1 MTTRLSDY
9 TRYLPWPAAALLVA
23 GALVTLV
30 TGRFELL
37 NNLLLAGGALL
48 LFLFALT
55 RPDDVREFIGG
66 RHARYG
72 SSTLLSILFFAA
84 IAVLLYW
91 LAAQNQDWRLDTT
104 ETGAFTPAP
113 EITATLEAIGE
124 PVHVIGF
131 YSPALA
137 QQQEEARARLD
148 SLVAVYDR
156 LSYEF
161 QDPEAN
167 PLLAEQ
173 YDLNFNGTLVFI
185 TGRDTADEQ
194 FARASS
200 LNDRDIYSALVKL
213 ASTAEKKV
221 YFLTGHGEP
230 DIAGFGAEAMG
241 TMANLL
247 EDQAFTVEPLN
258 LFSAG
263 AVPADATVVALVG
276 PQSPLDPVEA
286 GALAAYLD
294 AGGAAVIARD
304 VVDSSGLVLAT
315 GDALDTYLQE
325 QWGVTFRE
333 DVIVDQ
339 DLARAGQTFGL
350 DFLAAQYGN
359 SPIITDDLRQFG
371 IRFSLARSL
380 ALDSDAAVTHTPL
393 AQTSAEAWGE
403 TDLATLTQ
411 SGVAEPDPADQEG
424 TLTIGASAENP
435 ETGARLVLFGDADFV
450 TNTNLVWGGNSLLFS
465 NSLNW
470 LAEDVVAI
478 ELAPQE
484 TVQRTLTIPE
494 QQMRLLRLVSTW
506 FGPLLM
512 GLAGLLVWAARRR
525 PTPQQ

>member
-1 MTTRLSDY
+1 M
-9 TRYLPWPAAALLVA
+9 
-23 GALVTLV
+23 
-30 TGRFELL
+30 
-37 NNLLLAGGALL
+37 
-48 LFLFALT
+48 
-55 RPDDVREFIGG
+55 
-66 RHARYG
+66 
-72 SSTLLSILFFAA
+72 
-84 IAVLLYW
+84 
-91 LAAQNQDWRLDTT
+91 
-104 ETGAFTPAP
+104 
-113 EITATLEAIGE
+113 
-124 PVHVIGF
+124 
-131 YSPALA
+131 
-137 QQQEEARARLD
+137 
-148 SLVAVYDR
+148 
-156 LSYEF
+156 
-161 QDPEAN
+161 
-167 PLLAEQ
+167 
-173 YDLNFNGTLVFI
+173 
-185 TGRDTADEQ
+185 
-194 FARASS
+194 
-200 LNDRDIYSALVKL
+200 KL

-315 GDALDTYLQE
+315 GDALDAYLQE

-380 ALDSDAAVTHTPL
+380 VLDSDSAVTHTPL